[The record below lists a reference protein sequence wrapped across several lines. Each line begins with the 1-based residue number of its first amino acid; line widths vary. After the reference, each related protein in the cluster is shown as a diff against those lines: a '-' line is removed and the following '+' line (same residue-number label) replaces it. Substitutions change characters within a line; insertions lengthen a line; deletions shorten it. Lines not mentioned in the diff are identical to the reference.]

1 LTDAASRRS
10 TAPQSAK
17 ETIMGKRTDFETC
30 ILDIDNGVAVLT
42 MNRPDRMNAFTG
54 QMMLDMI
61 AAFDQTDADDAVR
74 AVIVTGAGRAF
85 CAGADLGAGAKTF
98 DYEARDDRPERG
110 AKDDLEY
117 LRDGGGRLTLRIYE
131 SLKPVIA
138 AVNGAA
144 VGIGV
149 TMQLPM
155 DIRIASHD
163 AKFGFVF
170 ARRGIVPEACSSWF
184 LPRLVGPSAALEW
197 CFSGRVFPAS
207 EAKER
212 GLVRSLHAPE
222 DLLPAAHAIAREIAD
237 NTAAVS
243 VALTRQM
250 IWRMLGA
257 DHPMEAHK
265 VDSRAIF
272 ARGKQ
277 ADAKEGVMSFLEKR
291 TPTYPDK
298 VSKDMPDFYPWWK
311 ERPFE

>member
-1 LTDAASRRS
+1 
-10 TAPQSAK
+10 
-17 ETIMGKRTDFETC
+17 MGTRIDFETC
-30 ILDIDNGVAVLT
+30 YLDIADGVAVLT
-42 MNRPDRMNAFTG
+42 LNRPDRMNAFTG

-61 AAFDQTDADDAVR
+61 AAFDKTDADDAVK

-110 AKDDLEY
+110 KKEDLDY
-117 LRDGGGRLTLRIYE
+117 LRDGGGRLTLRIFE

-144 VGIGV
+144 VGVGV

-155 DIRIASHD
+155 DIRIASND

-184 LPRLVGPSAALEW
+184 LPRLVGPSTALEW
-197 CFSGRVFPAS
+197 CYSGRVFPAS

-222 DLLPAAHAIAREIAD
+222 DLMPAAHAIAREIVD
-237 NTAAVS
+237 NTAPVS
-243 VALTRQM
+243 VTLTRHM
-250 IWRMLGA
+250 LWRMLGA

-265 VDSRAIF
+265 IDSRAIF

-291 TPTYPDK
+291 TPSYPDT
-298 VSKDMPDFYPWWK
+298 VSKDLPDFYPWWT
-311 ERPFE
+311 ERKFE

>member
-1 LTDAASRRS
+1 MS
-10 TAPQSAK
+10 
-17 ETIMGKRTDFETC
+17 KRTDFETC
-30 ILDIDNGVAVLT
+30 YLDVADGVAVLT
-42 MNRPDRMNAFTG
+42 LNRPDRMNAFTG

-61 AAFDQTDADDAVR
+61 AAFDKTDADDDVK

-110 AKDDLEY
+110 AKEDLEY

-131 SLKPVIA
+131 SLKPVIGA
-138 AVNGAA
+138 INGAA

-155 DIRIASHD
+155 DIRIASND

-184 LPRLVGPSAALEW
+184 LPRLVGPSTALEW

-222 DLLPAAHAIAREIAD
+222 DLLPAAHAIAREIVD
-237 NTAAVS
+237 NTAPVS
-243 VALTRQM
+243 VSLTRQM
-250 IWRMLGA
+250 LWRMLGA

-265 VDSRAIF
+265 IDSRAIF

-277 ADAKEGVMSFLEKR
+277 PDAKEGVMSFLEKR

-298 VSKDMPDFYPWWK
+298 VSKDMPDFYPWFE
-311 ERPFE
+311 ERKFE